1 MNTERIKELIK
12 RTGFVPSD
20 LAYGRDKMLERF
32 AELIV
37 KECLGDFKDRI
48 ARRYQGSA
56 RDRDVAYGMEILYSN
71 IQDKFWVN
79 E

>member
-1 MNTERIKELIK
+1 MNTERIKQLIK

-48 ARRYQGSA
+48 ARRYQGSV
-56 RDRDVAYGMEILYSN
+56 RDRDVAYGMEIVHSN

>member
-1 MNTERIKELIK
+1 MNTERIKQLIK

-48 ARRYQGSA
+48 ARRYQGSV
-56 RDRDVAYGMEILYSN
+56 RDRDVAYGMEIVYSN